1 MRSAEGGFHRR
12 PAGPRRQM
20 ATCRT
25 GGEPRRRRPVASVVR
40 GRAARCRGRKFKLV
54 RATNGAGACE
64 RTGRRELLVRGWA
77 AVLEPRTNE
86 QCRRCGRCE
95 RSWRHERTNDTNET
109 DETNDTNGRYAL
121 PRERGPRSPA
131 RSSPWT
137 KRHLCSRGSTG
148 DCFPHFMANEDQ
160 CGCGERVTSESIA
173 CASIST
179 TSRLGISSRIIE
191 QEQKL
196 KSTNRNKNTIPRRA
210 KCRTIPEGADMIER
224 QLCSRQGRCETY
236 GHKTKC
242 ANVYRDAWHDELLRS
257 LRPVLLFILLRR
269 VTN

>member
-1 MRSAEGGFHRR
+1 MGGGLGATYERAVQAMRTMRTILASRTDERYERDGRNERYERTIRPAEG
-12 PAGPRRQM
+12 
-20 ATCRT
+20 
-25 GGEPRRRRPVASVVR
+25 
-40 GRAARCRGRKFKLV
+40 K
-54 RATNGAGACE
+54 
-64 RTGRRELLVRGWA
+64 
-77 AVLEPRTNE
+77 
-86 QCRRCGRCE
+86 
-95 RSWRHERTNDTNET
+95 
-109 DETNDTNGRYAL
+109 
-121 PRERGPRSPA
+121 GPRSPA